1 MEAEAHLIIQS
12 GEMRLHIKSTKE
24 VADKYHQIIKENPE
38 MDQLEALL
46 ETKKLLPL
54 KEN

>member
-24 VADKYHQIIKENPE
+24 VADKFHQIMKENPE
-38 MDQLEALL
+38 MDQMEALL
-46 ETKKLLPL
+46 DTKKLLTS
-54 KEN
+54 KED

>member
-12 GEMRLHIKSTKE
+12 GEMRLHIKTPKE
-24 VADKYHQIIKENPE
+24 VADKYHQIVKEYPE

-46 ETKKLLPL
+46 ETKKLLPFE
-54 KEN
+54 EN